1 MVQEIILA
9 AGCFWSVQYKFNKLK
24 GVEETYVVYAGGQV
38 EHPTYAQVC
47 TGKTGHAEAVYIKY
61 NDEILTTRDLI
72 NFFFQIHDAS
82 QYQRQGPDIGSQYRS
97 AIFYF
102 TEEQKNIALKVKSIV
117 QQSNYYKNLPIVTEI
132 ASITCYYM
140 AEEFHQHYY
149 QKKGF

>member
-72 NFFFQIHDAS
+72 NFFF
-82 QYQRQGPDIGSQYRS
+82 RFMMP
-97 AIFYF
+97 
-102 TEEQKNIALKVKSIV
+102 
-117 QQSNYYKNLPIVTEI
+117 
-132 ASITCYYM
+132 ASINDKDQTSEVNIVRLYFILPKNKKTLLLKLK
-140 AEEFHQHYY
+140 ALFNNQTIIKIY
-149 QKKGF
+149 Q